1 MSEKFHLALT
11 VLTAF
16 LIFGFIALGPI
27 GSSKKRLNY
36 LFAPSGSRLRLS
48 LPTKNASLPQRR
60 ILCGIAGAVVW
71 FLAPSWFTCACG
83 CVMASI
89 GPWALSLLEERT
101 DRGFRIQCDRDLP
114 LVLDLCVAC
123 MSSGVSLTQ
132 AVQQAGKAVS
142 GPVGDQLQRIVDRL
156 MLGADPVMAW
166 RDLNATGNLQR
177 VGTALARCTQSGA
190 LASPILQQL
199 AQQLR
204 MDRRRQGEANAR
216 KVAVQTA
223 APLGL
228 CFLPAFVLLA
238 IVPAVVASVGSLVS

>member
-1 MSEKFHLALT
+1 
-11 VLTAF
+11 
-16 LIFGFIALGPI
+16 
-27 GSSKKRLNY
+27 
-36 LFAPSGSRLRLS
+36 
-48 LPTKNASLPQRR
+48 
-60 ILCGIAGAVVW
+60 
-71 FLAPSWFTCACG
+71 
-83 CVMASI
+83 
-89 GPWALSLLEERT
+89 
-101 DRGFRIQCDRDLP
+101 
-114 LVLDLCVAC
+114 